1 MCAGQRASDGLTV
14 ERLRAG
20 TLDDAREG
28 GRYRSMATEHTELF
42 SAAVIAE
49 AVQELAK
56 SIDHDFRDD
65 GVVVITVMK
74 GAAIFAADLVR
85 AMTTETELVYVT
97 ASSYAEGFTPGA
109 R

>member
-1 MCAGQRASDGLTV
+1 MTHGKVG
-14 ERLRAG
+14 
-20 TLDDAREG
+20 
-28 GRYRSMATEHTELF
+28 YRSTATEHTELF